1 MVRNR
6 LARHAA
12 VQGVS
17 KSWDTTGQLNNNN
30 KININYLNKRAKI
43 MQLLGENIGEKLYD
57 TEFGNN
63 FLDMTTKAQ
72 ATKEKIDKLNSIKI

>member
-1 MVRNR
+1 
-6 LARHAA
+6 
-12 VQGVS
+12 
-17 KSWDTTGQLNNNN
+17 
-30 KININYLNKRAKI
+30 

-63 FLDMTTKAQ
+63 FLDMTPKAQ